1 MKEGVGFQNTVVS
14 NGGKFSI
21 TLLFCHG
28 TVAAISKERPDKLTA
43 PVQPSISHLVD
54 DIRMMMAALLWE

>member
-1 MKEGVGFQNTVVS
+1 MKVSIHLLVS
-14 NGGKFSI
+14 NGGKFLI

-43 PVQPSISHLVD
+43 LVQPTISYLAQNVL
-54 DIRMMMAALLWE
+54 MWLPSTSG

>member
-1 MKEGVGFQNTVVS
+1 MKEGGGFKTTVVS

-21 TLLFCHG
+21 TLVFCHG

-43 PVQPSISHLVD
+43 LVQPTISHLVD
-54 DIRMMMAALLWE
+54 DIRMMI